1 MKKFYEIWWVVLLGI
16 CLSACEKTHT
26 DVVMPERPHVGEDP
40 DNPDQYYDYVRYSAE
55 GRLRDSVYLYT
66 YYFYLWQDQLPTS
79 YPTHQHRR
87 AEEVLEAMKGYAR
100 DGQGRLLDRFS
111 FLDREGT
118 IRAELQ
124 HGLLGSFGFDVRYYT
139 ETDLY
144 IKKVDLG
151 SPAYQAGLRRG
162 WQVTEVNGRR
172 DLSLASMEQDNY
184 SFLFGALYGSSID
197 LKVRNPLGE
206 EIPVRLHAAVYPYKP
221 IITHRIFDLGTKKVG
236 YMALDAF
243 VTNQLIKHDLD
254 AIMNSF
260 HAAGVQQVIMD
271 LRYNGGGDV
280 ATANYITNLLAPST
294 AHSRLMNYYVIN
306 NTLRGEGWDLFL
318 FAPTYFQKT
327 NALELDRVY
336 FLVTN
341 GTASASEL
349 LINNLTPYM
358 DVQLIGDNHTYGKP
372 VGYFGWDIMGVDL
385 YAVSFQTLNAQ
396 HEGQYFDGLPV
407 DKTVRDDLSRDFG
420 DPDEWMTAEALHH
433 ALHGSYTAHTPLHLG
448 LGPAYG
454 QRALSPRRGMEDL
467 NQGLETRLRRE
478 MFDFRKFPLDSMS
491 IRETTP
497 INNK

>member
-1 MKKFYEIWWVVLLGI
+1 MKKFNKIWLIVLLGVA
-16 CLSACEKTHT
+16 LSACEKTDHN
-26 DVVMPERPHVGEDP
+26 VVMPERPQVGVDSN
-40 DNPDQYYDYVRYSAE
+40 DLDQSYDYVRYSAE

-79 YPTHQHRR
+79 YLTHQHRR
-87 AEEVLEAMKGYAR
+87 AEEVLDAMKGYAR

-172 DLSLASMEQDNY
+172 DLSLASMERDNY
-184 SFLFGALYGSSID
+184 SFLFGALYGSTID

-206 EIPVRLHAAVYPYKP
+206 EIPVRLNAAVYPYKP
-221 IITHRIFDLGTKKVG
+221 IITHQIFDLGAKKVG

-243 VTNQLIKHDLD
+243 VTNQLIKHELD

-294 AHSRLMNYYVIN
+294 AHNQLMNYYLIN
-306 NTLRGEGWDLFL
+306 NTLRSEGWDLFL

-327 NALELDRVY
+327 NSLELDRVY

-349 LINNLTPYM
+349 LINNLSPYM
-358 DVQLIGDNHTYGKP
+358 DVQLIGDNNTYGKP

-396 HEGQYFDGLPV
+396 NEGNYFDGMPV
-407 DKTVRDDLSRDFG
+407 DKTVRDDLSKDFG

-433 ALHGSYTAHTPLHLG
+433 VLHGSYTVHVPLQQSLG
-448 LGPAYG
+448 RAAGHSTLS
-454 QRALSPRRGMEDL
+454 QRNSSEDL
-467 NQGLETRLRRE
+467 NQGLDARLRRE
-478 MFDFRKFPLDSMS
+478 MFDFRKPQLDQKQWLKK
-491 IRETTP
+491 
-497 INNK
+497 NHLNK